1 MKALEKARQDLEKA
15 KARLQREQAKMKE
28 KERKQ
33 DTRKKIILGGAM
45 LAATKASPQLRDWV
59 RQNIIA
65 VYVAEKDRGLF
76 GGE

>member
-1 MKALEKARQDLEKA
+1 MKALEKAQRDVEKA

-33 DTRKKIILGGAM
+33 DTRKKIVLGGAII
-45 LAATKASPQLRDWV
+45 AAAKANPQLRDWL
-59 RQNIIA
+59 RENIIS

>member
-1 MKALEKARQDLEKA
+1 MKALEKAQKDLERA
-15 KARLQREQAKMKE
+15 KARLQNEQAKMKE

-33 DTRKKIILGGAM
+33 DARKKIILGGAII
-45 LAATKASPQLRDWV
+45 AAAKANPQLREWL
-59 RQNIIA
+59 RANIIA

>member
-1 MKALEKARQDLEKA
+1 MKALEKAQRDVEKA

-33 DTRKKIILGGAM
+33 DTRKKIVLGGAL
-45 LAATKASPQLRDWV
+45 LAAAKANPQVADWLRA
-59 RQNIIA
+59 QIIP

-76 GGE
+76 GG

>member
-1 MKALEKARQDLEKA
+1 MKALEKAREELEKA

-33 DTRKKIILGGAM
+33 DTRKKIILGAAL
-45 LAATKASPQLRDWV
+45 LAAAKANPQMRDWL
-59 RQNIIA
+59 RSTIIPHFI
-65 VYVAEKDRGLF
+65 AEKDRALF